1 MAGSLMRWRQFA
13 SVERYFTYGLLLF
26 VLAFISLPSSKAVNN
41 FYYVFL
47 GLPGLWLLLR
57 NRWPAAQSTLL
68 LWLWVIFLL
77 WTLVASVQVATFQY
91 LKHWL
96 YTAVFCGLTLLLVDH
111 RFFRRDSVIHWLFIA
126 VLVYMLLGTLY
137 LWLAGLYVRGARVNM
152 PMRLGSPTYASIVLV
167 AFFSMVMLQ
176 LIRSHSWGLLG
187 FYAVLVLFV
196 AGYILQSR
204 AGVLGLMMVIGS
216 VALYWLWSARKW
228 WIRLSLVFV
237 GLVAAIGVGYL
248 FEAVSTFERLI
259 ERADAGRFELW
270 KAHFQAFRDCH
281 AWLGCAPAHFEGI
294 TTYGGQLLVEHPHN
308 VLFSVLLYHGWVG
321 FLLFSA
327 ILILTLMS
335 ASRQRNPWGLF
346 LLIGLLMLMF
356 EGGGLIDQPNEL
368 WLLVLMPCMLI
379 LAENTRARFT
389 VG

>member
-1 MAGSLMRWRQFA
+1 MAGPLARVWQQA

-26 VLAFISLPSSKAVNN
+26 VLAFIGLPSSKAVNN
-41 FYYVFL
+41 YYYVFL

-57 NRWPAAQSTLL
+57 NRWPAAQSSLL

-77 WTLVASVQVATFQY
+77 WTLVASVQVATVQY
-91 LKHWL
+91 IKHWL

-126 VLVYMLLGTLY
+126 VLAYILLGTLY
-137 LWLAGLYVRGARVNM
+137 LWLTGRYVLGARVNM
-152 PMRLGSPTYASIVLV
+152 PMRLGSPTYASIVLT
-167 AFFSMVMLQ
+167 AFFSMVMLR
-176 LIRSHSWGLLG
+176 LVRLRRWGLLG
-187 FYAVLVLFV
+187 LYAALVLFV
-196 AGYILQSR
+196 TGYILQSR
-204 AGVLGLMMVIGS
+204 AGVLGLMIVIGS
-216 VALYWLWSARKW
+216 VALYCLWSAKQW
-228 WIRLSLVFV
+228 WIRLSLM
-237 GLVAAIGVGYL
+237 LVCLAVAFGVGYL
-248 FEAVSTFERLI
+248 FEAVSTFEGLV

-281 AWLGCAPAHFEGI
+281 SWLGCAPAHFEGI
-294 TTYGGQLLVEHPHN
+294 TTFGGRLLVEHPHN

-321 FLLFSA
+321 FFLFSA

-346 LLIGLLMLMF
+346 LLTGLLMLMF